1 MRYAAVVVGSLALT
15 CLGACALDRAGLRER
30 DGSVRLRDARVSMDA
45 RLPGDTGP
53 MPADTGVVARDGDVT
68 PLDAGR
74 DAGGPA
80 DSGLCGTTCDC
91 AEAACGNDCKCP
103 PACPCARTCSGDCTL
118 TCIGGASCALEAQD
132 ESNVEAS
139 CSGGASC
146 VVDGRGSDNVTVTC
160 GATARCSVDCT
171 DTSNCTMRCAG
182 GDCLL
187 DCTGADLSNCRIE
200 DCPGAVTRCGSS
212 ATFVCGRSCPP

>member
-45 RLPGDTGP
+45 RLPGDATP
-53 MPADTGVVARDGDVT
+53 PDTGVVVRDGDVT
-68 PLDAGR
+68 PLDAGG
-74 DAGGPA
+74 DAGATP
-80 DSGLCGTTCDC
+80 DSGRCGAACDC
-91 AEAACGNDCKCP
+91 AEAACGDTCTCP

-160 GATARCSVDCT
+160 GATARCSADCT